1 MATEDYTK
9 LNINEISIDS
19 IRLIN
24 LNANI
29 SIDDLC
35 DLISK
40 QLSFMMTRLEKNS
53 IRSKDE
59 RDNLDIDIIFIKR
72 FFEKIEK
79 ELLTNG

>member
-9 LNINEISIDS
+9 LNINELSIDS

-40 QLSFMMTRLEKNS
+40 QLSFMMNRLEKNS